1 MDNYLPVK
9 NCPSDVAFFA
19 ICPYKNAFKTVK
31 KATQMKKTF
40 CFDNCA
46 GYSLQKKFG
55 LRLI

>member
-19 ICPYKNAFKTVK
+19 ICPYKNTFKSVK

-40 CFDNCA
+40 CFDNCVA
-46 GYSLQKKFG
+46 TFLGRNLVYV
-55 LRLI
+55 